1 MGGVFPQRKS
11 PRLIGY
17 DYTLAGAYF
26 VTICSH
32 ERTHLFGQ
40 VQADTMVLNIAGEIA
55 AARWLALPEH
65 HFGIELD
72 AFVVM
77 PNHVHGIIVLVG
89 TTQASSG
96 VASSGTTTPAD
107 RVSKTAGRA
116 PTSSGSLGAVVGS
129 YKSGVTRRIRES
141 RNDPAL
147 QIWQG
152 RYHDHIIRS
161 ESALVKIQR
170 YVTNNPAQWQEDTF
184 FAP

>member
-1 MGGVFPQRKS
+1 MGSVFPQRNS

-72 AFVVM
+72 ALDF
-77 PNHVHGIIVLVG
+77 
-89 TTQASSG
+89 S
-96 VASSGTTTPAD
+96 
-107 RVSKTAGRA
+107 
-116 PTSSGSLGAVVGS
+116 
-129 YKSGVTRRIRES
+129 
-141 RNDPAL
+141 NDP
-147 QIWQG
+147 
-152 RYHDHIIRS
+152 YRS
-161 ESALVKIQR
+161 FEIA
-170 YVTNNPAQWQEDTF
+170 N
-184 FAP
+184 